1 MLVFLHSLCGYRL
14 SETESLINS
23 HMHVPQCVRNG
34 LIFPGLCN
42 CGEDNSCSR
51 LRTGN
56 PTPAVLYDTT
66 YTFLCA
72 NITSRYVNFCFL
84 GFCSLNNPSGTAY
97 VPGKLIE
104 LPSRVANHPGMD
116 GIVPELTHG
125 VPCPGRGSF
134 CPGNVKIDHQAW
146 IYGCSLMNV
155 LYFVL
160 CLSVSSHTRLDLS
173 VMSLT
178 NEIVIIRLVANK
190 INNDEM
196 QQA

>member
-1 MLVFLHSLCGYRL
+1 VL
-14 SETESLINS
+14 
-23 HMHVPQCVRNG
+23 Q
-34 LIFPGLCN
+34 
-42 CGEDNSCSR
+42 
-51 LRTGN
+51 
-56 PTPAVLYDTT
+56 PTPFRL
-66 YTFLCA
+66 
-72 NITSRYVNFCFL
+72 
-84 GFCSLNNPSGTAY
+84 
-97 VPGKLIE
+97 
-104 LPSRVANHPGMD
+104 ANHPGMAR
-116 GIVPELTHG
+116 IVPELTNG